1 MRLLWALAF
10 TAVTLAGCAFFGSVK
25 TKDVNAVLTI
35 TPGSVGSEVTRD
47 NAEEV
52 LGKYSVDFTIPN
64 PLFDTGSSRYR
75 RFDPSHQHEIFC
87 KAVLLDDVSTR
98 ADILARCV
106 KDSLDEC
113 SCREFEKEYLGKNVE
128 EGMFRIRIS
137 MESGFSKKSMEP
149 GHWAFYIED
158 ANGVMIEPVEIR
170 ASEVTV
176 VEDSVYSAYHRA
188 FFPRTVLSRD
198 ITCYFE
204 RVMFFGEDL
213 FGGQNPF
220 IIFVMSR
227 EKRELVRIAWARSE
241 DVKQLRVPRRM
252 ELEEGAVP
260 EDSTAVSPW
269 ERTRMPR

>member
-1 MRLLWALAF
+1 MRLLWVLAF
-10 TAVTLAGCAFFGSVK
+10 VAASLAGCAFFGSVK
-25 TKDVNAVLTI
+25 VKDVNAILKI
-35 TPGSVGSEVTRD
+35 TPESVGGEVTRD
-47 NAEEV
+47 NAEEI

-75 RFDPSHQHEIFC
+75 KFDPGHQHEIFC

-98 ADILARCV
+98 ADILVRCM

-113 SCREFEKEYLGKNVE
+113 PCREFEKEYRGKNIK

-149 GHWAFYIED
+149 EHWAFYIED
-158 ANGVMIEPVEIR
+158 TNGVMIEPVEIR
-170 ASEVTV
+170 ASEITT

-204 RVMFFGEDL
+204 RVTFFGEDL

-227 EKRELVRIAWARSE
+227 EKKELVRIAWARSE
-241 DVKQLRVPRRM
+241 GVEQLRVPRRL
-252 ELEEGAVP
+252 ELEEATVP
-260 EDSTAVSPW
+260 EDTTAVQPW